1 MPDIGCLDPGTPM
14 DFHAYCEVHLGT
26 RWSTFDPRFNVPRI
40 GRVKVAQ
47 GADAVDGAFS
57 TIFGEAWLTRFNVW
71 AYQVDPKQVTVGDP
85 VDLAQRLDNSL
96 TVRLG

>member
-57 TIFGEAWLTRFNVW
+57 TIFGEARLTRFNVW
-71 AYQVDPKQVTVGDP
+71 AYQVDPKRVTVGDP
-85 VDLAQRLDNSL
+85 VDLAQRIDNSL

>member
-1 MPDIGCLDPGTPM
+1 M
-14 DFHAYCEVHLGT
+14 
-26 RWSTFDPRFNVPRI
+26 
-40 GRVKVAQ
+40 
-47 GADAVDGAFS
+47 DGAFS